1 MCASKLL
8 TKTAPG
14 NTPAGIPTAPA
25 AGAPPDSP
33 AQFDGVRGV
42 HRHPIGSEL
51 EVRLWADRDE
61 RGCYVELRLFR
72 RPVSEL
78 SNDAS
83 AFQRTDAGLRIPA
96 HHAVTLGAQLQG
108 LGVWADELAKR
119 EANR

>member
-1 MCASKLL
+1 MCARKVP
-8 TKTAPG
+8 TRTARG
-14 NTPAGIPTAPA
+14 NTPAAIPSGSAVAGLPA
-25 AGAPPDSP
+25 SP
-33 AQFDGVRGV
+33 AHFDGARGV

-51 EVRLWADRDE
+51 EVRLWAGSDE
-61 RGCYVELRLFR
+61 RGRFVELRLFR

-78 SNDAS
+78 SRDAS